1 MSLFSVTFESSG
13 DEGAADLETADAP
26 PAEPEMKP
34 AETVLSAINE
44 NEQKERFFKPT
55 KPFSTRVSAP
65 YRRKSRAKP
74 VRSSVISKKRPQVK
88 QAIQFST
95 SSGSSD
101 DDMEYIG
108 KANGLREL
116 SSDEEVEA
124 RNEEPQAQVV
134 KQQQEEVA
142 DAEELP
148 APEEEQ
154 AVEEE
159 EKEEQAVEEEE
170 KETHPEE
177 EEQKEQVVE
186 EEEKKEEAEPEQEQ
200 EQAISE
206 DEESVQ
212 IDVTE
217 SSEDVD
223 MSKQFFELPD
233 HVVFRGVRN
242 PKVVEE
248 MNAKLERLPNHKKP
262 KNMIPYKM
270 VKKWSLSLKGKVNEL
285 VLYQGDRPIL
295 QTKVKISK
303 STDCVLVSKVE
314 GDLEFKGGKYECAIL
329 TGSNFTTYSVRL
341 GTQFGPEIMNIKYEL
356 PMVACAPRVV
366 TVFFR
371 TAPEGVDR
379 ELVSKK
385 PVMTSAD
392 TWMLDLKGRIGMRS
406 NRNCVL
412 IDSSKREVMSVMK
425 TRSSLKEEVITIETV
440 PAMSELCVFALGAS
454 SFLCNL

>member
-13 DEGAADLETADAP
+13 DEGAADLETTEAP
-26 PAEPEMKP
+26 AAEAETKP
-34 AETVLSAINE
+34 SETVLSTINE

-74 VRSSVISKKRPQVK
+74 VQSSVISKRRPQVK

-116 SSDEEVEA
+116 PSDEEVEA
-124 RNEEPQAQVV
+124 RNEEPPAQVAA
-134 KQQQEEVA
+134 QQEEA
-142 DAEELP
+142 GAAEENP
-148 APEEEQ
+148 EPEEEQ
-154 AVEEE
+154 GVEEE

-170 KETHPEE
+170 RK
-177 EEQKEQVVE
+177 EEQAVE
-186 EEEKKEEAEPEQEQ
+186 EEEKREEVETEKKEEPQ

-223 MSKQFFELPD
+223 ISQQFFELPD
-233 HVVFRGVRN
+233 HVVFRGIRN

-392 TWMLDLKGRIGMRS
+392 TWMLDLKGRIGIRS

-412 IDSSKREVMSVMK
+412 IDSSKHEVMSVMK
-425 TRSSLKEEVITIETV
+425 IRSSLKEEVITIETV